1 MRSLVLL
8 QYCHSKNFQSAKF
21 DSALSSWFKILVEVL
36 QGSIWSTELYQKVL
50 KDLVLFN
57 EKTDIYDFADVNAWY
72 SYLKFFNNVLE
83 KVDYDLKVIFKMI
96 QR

>member
-8 QYCHSKNFQSAKF
+8 QYCHSNNFQSAKF
-21 DSALSSWFKILVEVL
+21 DFALGSWFKILLEVL

-57 EKTDIYDFADVNAWY
+57 EKTDIYDFADVNA
-72 SYLKFFNNVLE
+72 
-83 KVDYDLKVIFKMI
+83 
-96 QR
+96 